1 MFKTLKEV
9 FDIHGLTKVDIDIYK
24 KIQVFRI
31 GWTQKAPEYID
42 FLGS

>member
-24 KIQVFRI
+24 KSYRKF
-31 GWTQKAPEYID
+31 
-42 FLGS
+42 